1 MDAASRVRPP
11 PAHDVR
17 PQRRHP
23 RNRAALRRRDPA
35 WFLVRSPPD
44 SAAKSEVVASE
55 LVAILVG
62 SIGLVAAVPLT
73 TSRAALLATR
83 LPPEAGAEAHRH

>member
-1 MDAASRVRPP
+1 V
-11 PAHDVR
+11 
-17 PQRRHP
+17 
-23 RNRAALRRRDPA
+23 
-35 WFLVRSPPD
+35 
-44 SAAKSEVVASE
+44 KSDVVASE

-73 TSRAALLATR
+73 TSLAALLATR